1 MVEIIGNENEFDD
14 SKFISFC
21 EENRFEFPK
30 AYIEYLR
37 ADNDSDLEANCVE
50 LAGND
55 TSIRYFYGTSAQEYS
70 DLKYTYDI
78 FRDRLPLNCVPIAT
92 DAFGNQFCISLC
104 AETYGK
110 IYFWD
115 HEVMDTN
122 EGEKATLEIVDLIWV
137 ADSFDEL
144 CAKIKA
150 ANADDIPHYSWLQ
163 AKWNRFVSWLRTL
176 GNKL

>member
-1 MVEIIGNENEFDD
+1 MVKVSKSKNGFDH
-14 SKFISFC
+14 SRFNVFC
-21 EENRFEFPK
+21 KDNDLKFPK
-30 AYIEYLR
+30 SYVDHLQIY
-37 ADNDSDLEANCVE
+37 NDGDLELNCVE
-50 LAGND
+50 FQDNATN
-55 TSIRYFYGTSAQEYS
+55 IRYFYGTSTEESY
-70 DLKYTYDI
+70 DLIAVYQVYK
-78 FRDRLPLNCVPIAT
+78 DRIPKNCVAIAE
-92 DAFGNQFCISLC
+92 DDFGNQICISLNTD
-104 AETYGK
+104 TYGK